1 MGLMKH
7 QNALLSFGLKTF
19 MTLAAIGLVAVAL
32 FFFYTRST
40 QTEAPARPN
49 PSEIYAAD
57 GGDRLY
63 SPFSLQ
69 IDPMERLLLINF
81 EQDPDEIYV
90 GFEPQVFDDPVH
102 GRGMLVIGWRVD
114 GRVDVYHQPGLILD
128 PATYDIAGQG
138 LAEMVE
144 RPFTDAY
151 FEVNAAGVDAYFAFD
166 DLLGRRIEV
175 TVQERNARPRKPFG
189 LLAPMGS
196 AAASPSAL
204 PLVFLHDFYFVR
216 QGDTNL
222 SIVVDGQAR
231 RPDALPIPLDGMRMH
246 FTRYSPDPLIATL
259 NPAYE
264 GPLAP
269 LERTGEQEAR
279 LGDLVFD
286 LVDNQGRTEIVQM
299 RRAFKQREI
308 VVAFNPPLPHLL
320 SLMDGAETS
329 GIFTLRGDPSV
340 GTVTGEY
347 RIKRAGSS
355 VEAQLTPGGGWRP
368 NESKWEV
375 RFLYWAA
382 SVFKQW
388 PKTYLWTGSLDLTD
402 PEQVTMQSAWRRTE

>member
-40 QTEAPARPN
+40 QTEAPARLN

-57 GGDRLY
+57 GSDRLY

-151 FEVNAAGVDAYFAFD
+151 FEVTAAGVDAYFAFD

-175 TVQERNARPRKPFG
+175 TVQERNASPRKPFG

-204 PLVFLHDFYFVR
+204 PLVLLHDFYFVR
-216 QGDTNL
+216 QADTNL

-246 FTRYSPDPLIATL
+246 FTRYSPDPLIAAL
-259 NPAYE
+259 NPAHE

-269 LERTGEQEAR
+269 LERIGEKEAR

-299 RRAFKQREI
+299 RRTFKQREI

-355 VEAQLTPGGGWRP
+355 VEAQLTPGGWRP

-382 SVFKQW
+382 SVFKHW

>member
-1 MGLMKH
+1 
-7 QNALLSFGLKTF
+7 
-19 MTLAAIGLVAVAL
+19 
-32 FFFYTRST
+32 
-40 QTEAPARPN
+40 
-49 PSEIYAAD
+49 
-57 GGDRLY
+57 
-63 SPFSLQ
+63 
-69 IDPMERLLLINF
+69 MERLLLINF
-81 EQDPDEIYV
+81 EQDSDEIYV

-216 QGDTNL
+216 QADTNL
-222 SIVVDGQAR
+222 SIVVDGQVR

-246 FTRYSPDPLIATL
+246 FTRYSPDPLIAAL
-259 NPAYE
+259 SPAHE

-286 LVDNQGRTEIVQM
+286 LVDNHGRTEIVQM
-299 RRAFKQREI
+299 RRTFKQREI
-308 VVAFNPPLPHLL
+308 AVAFNPPLPHLL
-320 SLMDGAETS
+320 NLADGAETS
-329 GIFTLRGDPSV
+329 GTFTLRGDPSV

-368 NESKWEV
+368 NESKWEL
-375 RFLYWAA
+375 RFLYWVA

-402 PEQVTMQSAWRRTE
+402 PEQVTMQSNWRRTE